1 MRFVRLFVASF
12 SVSLRS
18 QLAFRTNLLFQV
30 FTNVV
35 IVASGLGAVGVVY
48 SQTRSLAGWS
58 YGDTVVLLGTF
69 QIVTGLIQA
78 LVEPG
83 LTWFGQQVQAG
94 TFDEILV
101 RPAPSMFLVS
111 LCRADPVSLS
121 QAAMGVA
128 VLVLGVTEL
137 GSIPGP
143 ARFVAWLLL
152 VAAGTVSMWACR
164 VLVSSVALWALG
176 SGQAEVAF
184 SSLWQL
190 GRYPSTIY
198 KPPIR
203 FALTYLLPVGLMSTF
218 PARALAKGAGAGLLL
233 TAGFVAAGSIVVVQ
247 VVWRAGLKRYRGAT
261 S

>member
-1 MRFVRLFVASF
+1 MRLVRLFLASF

-18 QLAFRTNLLFQV
+18 QLAYRTNLLFQV
-30 FTNVV
+30 FTNLVVV
-35 IVASGLGAVGVVY
+35 ISGLGALGVVY

-58 YGDTVVLLGTF
+58 YGETVVLLGTF

-83 LTWFGQQVQAG
+83 LTWFGQQVQDG
-94 TFDEILV
+94 RFDDILV
-101 RPAPSMFLVS
+101 RPAPSVFLVS

-121 QAAMGVA
+121 QVAMGVV
-128 VLVLGVTEL
+128 VLVLGITEL
-137 GSIPGP
+137 GHSPGP
-143 ARFVAWLLL
+143 ARYLAWLLL
-152 VAAGTVSMWACR
+152 LAAGSVSMWACR

-176 SGQAEVAF
+176 SGQAEIAF

-198 KPPIR
+198 KPPVR
-203 FALTYLLPVGLMSTF
+203 FALTYLLPIGLMSTF
-218 PARALAKGAGAGLLL
+218 PARALAKGAGAGVLVPAAL
-233 TAGFVAAGSIVVVQ
+233 VATGSVVLVQ
-247 VVWRAGLKRYRGAT
+247 VVWRTGLKRYRGAT